1 MPIQKMDHFTILT
14 KDWKATAKF
23 YEDILG
29 FKAGERPN
37 FAFPGC
43 WLHNDGKPIL
53 HVIERPEIP
62 KETGL
67 LDHMAFSAT
76 GLADYIGKLKARDI
90 KYDLRRVP
98 EGGYAAGVWQVFFL
112 DPNGAK
118 VELDFARGRDRAGRR
133 LSVASGVWVLRNW
146 STRSDCTSRWSGPF
160 QGSSTSLL
168 PRRRASSAPITAGC
182 GVSLP
187 GQHQARHAQLA
198 HEMARAG

>member
-1 MPIQKMDHFTILT
+1 MAARCFARSCGRRRARASPYTAALRRVMLPSPASATATRTIVMPIQKMDHFTILT
-14 KDWKATAKF
+14 KDWKATANF

-29 FKAGERPN
+29 FKAGARPN

-76 GLADYIGKLKARDI
+76 GLADYIGKLKARNI

-118 VELDFARGRDRAGRR
+118 VELDFAKEE
-133 LSVASGVWVLRNW
+133 
-146 STRSDCTSRWSGPF
+146 
-160 QGSSTSLL
+160 
-168 PRRRASSAPITAGC
+168 SAPAET
-182 GVSLP
+182 
-187 GQHQARHAQLA
+187 
-198 HEMARAG
+198 

>member
-1 MPIQKMDHFTILT
+1 MIAEGTDRGQVPPNRASNRSQPSALSSRNTSQDQDVMPIQKMDHFTILT
-14 KDWKATAKF
+14 KDWRATAEF
-23 YEDILG
+23 YEDLLG

-53 HVIERPEIP
+53 HVIERPDIP

-76 GLADYIGKLKARDI
+76 GLADYVSKLKARNI

-98 EGGYAAGVWQVFFL
+98 EGGYAAGVWQVFFH

-118 VELDFARGRDRAGRR
+118 VELDFAKEEA
-133 LSVASGVWVLRNW
+133 
-146 STRSDCTSRWSGPF
+146 
-160 QGSSTSLL
+160 
-168 PRRRASSAPITAGC
+168 APA
-182 GVSLP
+182 
-187 GQHQARHAQLA
+187 
-198 HEMARAG
+198 

>member
-14 KDWKATAKF
+14 KDWRATAKF

-98 EGGYAAGVWQVFFL
+98 DGGYAAGVWQVFFL

-118 VELDFARGRDRAGRR
+118 VELDFAKEETAPAG
-133 LSVASGVWVLRNW
+133 A
-146 STRSDCTSRWSGPF
+146 
-160 QGSSTSLL
+160 
-168 PRRRASSAPITAGC
+168 
-182 GVSLP
+182 
-187 GQHQARHAQLA
+187 
-198 HEMARAG
+198 

>member
-14 KDWKATAKF
+14 KDWKATAEF

-98 EGGYAAGVWQVFFL
+98 EGGYAAGMWQVFFH

-118 VELDFARGRDRAGRR
+118 VELDFAKDETAPAG
-133 LSVASGVWVLRNW
+133 A
-146 STRSDCTSRWSGPF
+146 
-160 QGSSTSLL
+160 
-168 PRRRASSAPITAGC
+168 
-182 GVSLP
+182 
-187 GQHQARHAQLA
+187 
-198 HEMARAG
+198 

>member
-1 MPIQKMDHFTILT
+1 MALLRFAAIATPQEQDPEMTIQKMDHFTILT

-43 WLHNDGKPIL
+43 WLHNAGKPIL
-53 HVIERPEIP
+53 HVIERAEIP

-76 GLADYIGKLKARDI
+76 GLADYIDKLKARNI

-98 EGGYAAGVWQVFFL
+98 EGGYAAGVWQVFFN

-118 VELDFARGRDRAGRR
+118 VELDFAKEEA
-133 LSVASGVWVLRNW
+133 
-146 STRSDCTSRWSGPF
+146 
-160 QGSSTSLL
+160 
-168 PRRRASSAPITAGC
+168 APDA
-182 GVSLP
+182 
-187 GQHQARHAQLA
+187 
-198 HEMARAG
+198 